1 MRRGS
6 IVGPVILI
14 VIGAVFLLNN
24 IRPDLSVLDM
34 LASYW
39 PFLLIIWGVLRLI
52 EILISMSGG
61 TRVLPERGISGGEWV
76 FIVFLCI
83 VGSGAFFVHRNM
95 GHWPPN
101 SIRAKIIGDFG
112 DAYDYPIE
120 EKKVATGKTPRVL
133 IENLRGNARVIG
145 TDALEVK
152 VTGRKTVR
160 ALQQSDADETNRQ
173 SPIEIVNQG
182 ELIVIRTNQ
191 ESASGDRRLTAEL
204 EISVPKGATVEGR
217 GRLGDF
223 DMNDIGGNVE
233 VASDNAGVRLQ
244 NIGGSVR
251 LDLRRSDMVR
261 AVNVKGPVEL
271 KGRGQNV
278 EFENIEGQV
287 TISGSHGGDLQFRNL
302 AKPLRFEEDH
312 TNVHVE
318 RCPGQIRMARGYI
331 RGTNLVGPLH
341 ITAQSKDIE
350 LTDFSQPLEISIDRG
365 DVDLRPVRI
374 PLSKMDVRTRNG
386 EISLALPAGAKFDL
400 RADVQKGEVEN
411 EFGDPIHAE
420 SAGRGGTLR
429 GRAQDGPAI
438 VLNAD
443 RGSVIV
449 RKAGSEPAPHPAEA
463 PLAPEAPPP
472 PPAKHPKLV
481 FERN

>member
-1 MRRGS
+1 
-6 IVGPVILI
+6 
-14 VIGAVFLLNN
+14 
-24 IRPDLSVLDM
+24 
-34 LASYW
+34 
-39 PFLLIIWGVLRLI
+39 
-52 EILISMSGG
+52 
-61 TRVLPERGISGGEWV
+61 
-76 FIVFLCI
+76 
-83 VGSGAFFVHRNM
+83 
-95 GHWPPN
+95 
-101 SIRAKIIGDFG
+101 
-112 DAYDYPIE
+112 
-120 EKKVATGKTPRVL
+120 VL

-173 SPIEIVNQG
+173 SQIELTNQG

-204 EISVPKGATVEGR
+204 EISVPKGATVEGH
-217 GRLGDF
+217 GRSGDF

-251 LDLRRSDMVR
+251 LDLRRSDIVR
-261 AVNVKGPVEL
+261 AVNVKGPLEL

-278 EFENIEGQV
+278 ELENIEGQV

-302 AKPLRFEEDH
+302 AKPLRFEEDN

-318 RCPGQIRMARGYI
+318 RCPGQIRIARGYI

-341 ITAQSKDIE
+341 IRAQSKDVE
-350 LTDFSQPLEISIDRG
+350 LTDFIQPLELSIDRG
-365 DVDLRPVRI
+365 DIDLRPVRI

-386 EISLALPAGAKFDL
+386 EISLALPMGAKFDL

-411 EFGDPIHAE
+411 EFGDPIRAE
-420 SAGRGGTLR
+420 SSGRGASLR
-429 GRAQDGPAI
+429 GRVQDGPAI

-449 RKAGSEPAPHPAEA
+449 RKAGSEPAAHPAEA
-463 PLAPEAPPP
+463 PLAPEPPP
-472 PPAKHPKLV
+472 PPAKHPKLE